1 MSIDLIVRNSKG
13 QILLGKRNNKPA
25 QDFWFVPGGR
35 ILKDETMADA
45 FNRLIQL
52 ELNVNNKTIK
62 DSQLIDVFEHF
73 YEDNFSGDEFST
85 HYVVIGRSINLD
97 IDLMLLPVD
106 QHNDYKW
113 FDETTLLNDKTVHK
127 HSKWYFLK

>member
-1 MSIDLIVRNSKG
+1 
-13 QILLGKRNNKPA
+13 
-25 QDFWFVPGGR
+25 WFVPGGR

-45 FNRLIQL
+45 FNRLIQV
-52 ELNVNNKTIK
+52 ELNVKNKSIN

-73 YEDNFSGDEFST
+73 YADNFSGDEFST

-113 FDETTLLNDKTVHK
+113 FDETALLNDETVHK
-127 HSKWYFLK
+127 HSKCYFIK